1 MRKLYKP
8 GNMIEVWGVK
18 CDWKDVPEDEV
29 SAHLADGWSVSP
41 LDMEDKPAPARRGR
55 KPKAKDDGD
64 TQE

>member
-1 MRKLYKP
+1 
-8 GNMIEVWGVK
+8 
-18 CDWKDVPEDEV
+18 V